1 MNLTHDDLK
10 TTTSVVKKILETD
23 EQSRNSDSFLYFKV
37 LEFYGSRTGV
47 DIHNMSV
54 PHFLLNMSQLGVPPF
69 ESVRRSRQKVQAA
82 YPWLASNKK
91 VAEFRSTNEQI
102 YRAYALED

>member
-1 MNLTHDDLK
+1 MTQTDLK
-10 TTTSVVKKILETD
+10 TVTSVVKRILEND

-37 LEFYGSRTGV
+37 LEYCGNRKGI
-47 DIHNMSV
+47 DIHSMSV

-69 ESVRRSRQKVQAA
+69 ESVRRARQKIQAN
-82 YPWLASNKK
+82 YPWLASSKK
-91 VAEFRSTNEQI
+91 VAEFRNANEQA

>member
-1 MNLTHDDLK
+1 MTHDDLK

-37 LEFYGSRTGV
+37 LEFYGNRTGV
-47 DIHNMSV
+47 DIHNMPV
-54 PHFLLNMSQLGVPPF
+54 PHFLLNMSRLGVPPF
-69 ESVRRSRQKVQAA
+69 ESVRRTRQKVQAA

-91 VAEFRSTNEQI
+91 VAEFRNANEQI
-102 YRAYALED
+102 YRAYALEE

>member
-1 MNLTHDDLK
+1 MTQTDLK
-10 TTTSVVKKILETD
+10 TVTSVVKRILEND

-37 LEFYGSRTGV
+37 LEHYGNRKGI
-47 DIHNMSV
+47 DIHSMSV

-69 ESVRRSRQKVQAA
+69 ESVRRSRQKIQAN
-82 YPWLASNKK
+82 YPWLAASKK
-91 VAEFRSTNEQI
+91 VAEFRSANEQA

>member
-1 MNLTHDDLK
+1 LTHDDLK

-37 LEFYGSRTGV
+37 LEHYGNRTGV

-54 PHFLLNMSQLGVPPF
+54 PHFLLNMSHLGVPPF
-69 ESVRRSRQKVQAA
+69 ESVRRTRQKVQAA
-82 YPWLASNKK
+82 YPWLTSNKK
-91 VAEFRSTNEQI
+91 VAEFRSANEQI
-102 YRAYALED
+102 YRAYALEE

>member
-1 MNLTHDDLK
+1 MTHDDLK

-37 LEFYGSRTGV
+37 LEHYGDRKGI
-47 DIHNMSV
+47 DIHSMSV

-102 YRAYALED
+102 YRAYALEE

>member
-1 MNLTHDDLK
+1 MTQTDLK
-10 TTTSVVKKILETD
+10 TVTSVVKRILEND

-37 LEFYGSRTGV
+37 LEHYGNRKGI
-47 DIHNMSV
+47 DIHGMSV

-69 ESVRRSRQKVQAA
+69 ESVRRARQKIQAS
-82 YPWLASNKK
+82 YPWLASSKK
-91 VAEFRSTNEQI
+91 VAEFRSANEQA

>member
-1 MNLTHDDLK
+1 MTHDDLK

-23 EQSRNSDSFLYFKV
+23 EQSRSSDSFLYFKV
-37 LEFYGSRTGV
+37 LEYYGNRTSV

-69 ESVRRSRQKVQAA
+69 ESVRRARQKIQAN

-91 VAEFRSTNEQI
+91 VAEFRNANEQI
-102 YRAYALED
+102 YRAYALEE